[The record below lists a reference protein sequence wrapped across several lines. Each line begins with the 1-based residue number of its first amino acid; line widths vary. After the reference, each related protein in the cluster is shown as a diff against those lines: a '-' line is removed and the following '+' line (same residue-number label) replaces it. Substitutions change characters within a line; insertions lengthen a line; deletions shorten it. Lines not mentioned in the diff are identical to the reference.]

1 MTDPEDPSRSF
12 DVDTGETTPVGPGW
26 SSSTFNPHVV
36 DFGHYSGRTIE
47 ELAETD
53 PSYLYWLARHPA
65 GARVAPA
72 AAVPPAPGIFWMTM
86 RGSPGMWRGRCRA
99 TRRAV

>member
-26 SSSTFNPHVV
+26 VSSTFNPHVV

-65 GARVAPA
+65 GARYRTEIARVLGNLHAPA
-72 AAVPPAPGIFWMTM
+72 EY
-86 RGSPGMWRGRCRA
+86 
-99 TRRAV
+99 

>member
-65 GARVAPA
+65 GARYRAEIARVLGNLRAPA
-72 AAVPPAPGIFWMTM
+72 EY
-86 RGSPGMWRGRCRA
+86 
-99 TRRAV
+99 